1 MLVLTRKA
9 GERLVI
15 NDNITVIV
23 HRIAGNRV
31 TIGVEAPND
40 VRIVRGELNQA
51 VNEFRDSS
59 ESQKPGTRKTGNDV
73 ADVVPFPSK
82 AQQPRAPKRPLVRA
96 AR

>member
-51 VNEFRDSS
+51 VSEFRDSS
-59 ESQKPGTRKTGNDV
+59 EPQKPGTRSHGNHV

-82 AQQPRAPKRPLVRA
+82 GQPPRAPKRPLVRA